1 MVDGSL
7 LSLAHALATLPQIWC
22 MSCPGLWF
30 LQVLRYISVSLIAAI
45 FTGAKGTIFR
55 SVLSSAEVFQGS
67 SSSAPHSRVPSVPA
81 GQVGSGGGAGTW
93 F

>member
-1 MVDGSL
+1 MLGTRHNRCASPLSKLKAAVSSL
-7 LSLAHALATLPQIWC
+7 LNTA
-22 MSCPGLWF
+22 
-30 LQVLRYISVSLIAAI
+30 VYISVSLIAAI
-45 FTGAKGTIFR
+45 FTGVKGTIFR

-81 GQVGSGGGAGTW
+81 GQAGSGGGAGTW